1 MVANVLAVW
10 AELVAS
16 CCHQPIVE
24 SFLVT
29 SWSKVGTW
37 QKGREPS
44 DNYLGQ
50 PSCKASVCNT
60 DSLSIRTGSGLGGYL
75 ILLPSCINRN
85 TESQRAKMTCQRI
98 DSILNLSCV
107 LESVLIVQLADAT
120 MTFQISSKLHSLL
133 LLDTSN

>member
-1 MVANVLAVW
+1 MANVLAVW

-24 SFLVT
+24 SFLIA
-29 SWSKVGTW
+29 SWSKVGTG

-44 DNYLGQ
+44 DNHLGR
-50 PSCKASVCNT
+50 PSCKTSVCNT
-60 DSLSIRTGSGLGGYL
+60 DSLNIRTGSGLGGHL
-75 ILLPSCINRN
+75 ILLPSCSNRN

-98 DSILNLSCV
+98 DSILNLSCL
-107 LESVLIVQLADAT
+107 LESVVIIQLAEAT

-133 LLDTSN
+133 LLETSN